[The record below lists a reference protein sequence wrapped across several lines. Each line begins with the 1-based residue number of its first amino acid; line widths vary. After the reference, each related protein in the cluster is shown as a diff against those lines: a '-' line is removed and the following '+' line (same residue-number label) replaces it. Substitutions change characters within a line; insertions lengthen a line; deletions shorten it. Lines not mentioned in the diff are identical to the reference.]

1 MFSRRDPLL
10 GEWFKVMY
18 TNTPA
23 VSDQDSLPNASRPLA
38 AARTTRRS
46 APLPLDATF
55 DLVARVRTGDQDAWA
70 TLINRFLRPL
80 KQLGHNR
87 LRGQARGMTDTDDVV
102 QDALINTVKRLDR
115 VDCRNRGAL
124 SAYLRRAVLNRIV
137 DAARRSSRLTSDDEA
152 IAGAPHVGPSPL
164 DELLDKEEAQ
174 RYRAALATLSPRDRT
189 LIVLRLR
196 HQLPYRDLAERLGLA
211 TPDAARMASMRALCR
226 LAEALKR
233 L

>member
-1 MFSRRDPLL
+1 MSSPNTRIAISR
-10 GEWFKVMY
+10 
-18 TNTPA
+18 
-23 VSDQDSLPNASRPLA
+23 ASRPPA
-38 AARTTRRS
+38 APSPTRRP
-46 APLPLDATF
+46 APLPLDATV
-55 DLVARVRTGDQDAWA
+55 DLVERVRTGDQDAWA
-70 TLINRFLRPL
+70 ALINRFLGPL

-87 LRGQARGMTDTDDVV
+87 LRGHARGMTDTDDVV

-137 DAARRSSRLTSDDEA
+137 DAARRSSRMTSDDDA
-152 IAGAPHVGPSPL
+152 IAEARDLGPSPL
-164 DELLDKEEAQ
+164 DHLLDQEEAR

-196 HQLPYRDLAERLGLA
+196 HQLPYRDLADRLGLSS
-211 TPDAARMASMRALCR
+211 PDAARMASMRAFCR

>member
-1 MFSRRDPLL
+1 M
-10 GEWFKVMY
+10 
-18 TNTPA
+18 NTDT
-23 VSDQDSLPNASRPLA
+23 S
-38 AARTTRRS
+38 TTRR
-46 APLPLDATF
+46 AGTLPLDATF
-55 DLVARVRTGDQDAWA
+55 DLVARVRTGDQEAWA
-70 TLINRFLRPL
+70 TLFNRFLRPL
-80 KQLGHNR
+80 TQLGHNR

-115 VDCRNRGAL
+115 IDCRNRGAL

-137 DAARRSSRLTSDDEA
+137 DAARRSSRVTSDEDA
-152 IAGAPHVGPSPL
+152 IAAAPDLRPSPL
-164 DELLDKEEAQ
+164 DHLLDKEEAQ

-196 HQLPYRDLAERLGLA
+196 HQLPYRDLAERLGLS
-211 TPDAARMASMRALCR
+211 TPDAARMASMRAFCR

>member
-1 MFSRRDPLL
+1 MPTDTS
-10 GEWFKVMY
+10 
-18 TNTPA
+18 
-23 VSDQDSLPNASRPLA
+23 SLNAPYSSLQASRPPA
-38 AARTTRRS
+38 VPRAKRPSGT
-46 APLPLDATF
+46 LPLDATA

-70 TLINRFLRPL
+70 ALINRFLRPL
-80 KQLGHNR
+80 TQLGHNR

-115 VDCRNRGAL
+115 VDCGNRGAL

-137 DAARRSSRLTSDDEA
+137 DAARRSSRMTSDDDA
-152 IAGAPHVGPSPL
+152 IAAARDRGPSPL
-164 DELLDKEEAQ
+164 DHLLDKEETQ
-174 RYRAALATLSPRDRT
+174 RYRAALATLAPRDRT

-196 HQLPYRDLAERLGLA
+196 HQLPYRDLANRLGLSS
-211 TPDAARMASMRALCR
+211 PDAARMASMRAFCR